1 MTSDPCPREAEVL
14 RSCASGDWPA
24 DLHAHVE
31 TCDDCRDLRA
41 VALFLQD
48 AARADDSAPLPDA
61 ADIWWR
67 GRLLAERDA
76 RERAMRPLDT
86 LERSE
91 PLIVLVAVVTLLV
104 LRGEFFLSRLAQWAS
119 SDATGQMLSILPPA
133 ILPLLIA
140 GFGLCG
146 LVLLVGLG
154 AVLAND

>member
-1 MTSDPCPREAEVL
+1 MNDDPCPREAEVL

-31 TCDDCRDLRA
+31 HCDECRDVRA
-41 VALFLQD
+41 VALFLQSAAVED
-48 AARADDSAPLPDA
+48 ATPLPDA
-61 ADIWWR
+61 TDIWWR
-67 GRLLAERDA
+67 GQLLAELDA
-76 RERAMRPLDT
+76 RQRAMRPIDT

-91 PLIVLVAVVTLLV
+91 PLIVLVAVVTLFV
-104 LRGEFFLSRLAQWAS
+104 LRGDFLVSRLTQWAS

-133 ILPLLIA
+133 VLPLLIA